1 MAERFKFN
9 DEEENIDENDNQQ
22 DDLEKEYYD
31 NTDYSYTKSKN
42 KSNIFAQKI
51 KRKHA
56 IICNIFHWK
65 KERWAWRKK

>member
-22 DDLEKEYYD
+22 NDLEKEYYD

-42 KSNIFAQKI
+42 KKRLKKLVSECFSNSLNSVSGIEVI
-51 KRKHA
+51 
-56 IICNIFHWK
+56 
-65 KERWAWRKK
+65 